1 MTAHTSKVRLYDLA
15 KELKLDT
22 KRLIEEVRREGV
34 DVSVP
39 SNSISKEL
47 ADKIRNKYFPK
58 KETAAPRKVVV
69 IKHAVRPAAAAPAEE
84 AASAAAAPT
93 TQAAPDSAAPVTP
106 VSSEPST
113 AVAATTPE
121 TEAAAEPSADGA
133 QAASKP
139 IASRILLKKKPQPP
153 AQRAEPPAQTS
164 AAASPAIETAAEI
177 PPAATNGEAV
187 FAEPAV
193 SEPSSAP
200 PPAAAEQAGD
210 QQGSAPGA
218 PANAHAQAPAP
229 AVPSRQ
235 VRVLRPTAAALSA
248 GIRHGERA
256 PAPAPPPPPVKPQ
269 PTPSRER
276 RDRRDRSAGR
286 SAREP
291 ENFEFSG
298 TPGETATPQTLYTPP
313 PDARRRG
320 RSRHTGRPVPGGAS
334 GPRKMPEGKGRFDN
348 DFMPPPRALSLE
360 DRIVG
365 RLETGGTNVS
375 TTELKPVR
383 LVEGSTVKEFAEKLG
398 IKPKD
403 IVTLLIQRGVFATIN
418 QPLNDDVAVDLARRF
433 GYEVTFVPFEEMVA
447 EEEFE
452 ELIASDSDDV
462 ELPRAPVVT
471 VMGHVDH
478 GKTSLLDG
486 IRRTDVAAGEAGGI
500 TQHIGAYSVTV
511 PNPDNPTEMRRVVFL
526 DTPGH
531 EAFTMM
537 RARGAKATDVVVLV
551 VAADDGVM
559 PQTIEA
565 IEHARAANV
574 PIVVAINKIDKPDA
588 NPERVKQELATQG
601 LAPVEWGGE
610 TEMVPVSAK
619 QHKNL
624 DTILETILLT
634 ADILELKA
642 SPTRLASG
650 VVLEAKLD
658 RGRGSVA
665 TVLVQQGTLR
675 VGDPFIVGQIFG
687 KVRAMFDDRG
697 QAVMEAGPATPVEV
711 LGLQGVPQAGETFQ
725 VVADITKAQQISHHR
740 QMVNRQQTLA
750 QSTKRGIEALGQT
763 EVKELLVVIKADVQ
777 GSVEVLKST
786 LQKLSTETVKVK
798 VIRSGVGAITESDVL
813 LASATQA
820 ESTNKAVVI
829 IGFNVRPESRA
840 ADLAKQ
846 EAVDIRLHSIIYK
859 VEEEIRAAMIG
870 MLEAIEK
877 ERILGKADVREVF
890 RVPRAGVIAGCMV
903 VDGTIRRNARAR
915 LIRDGVVSWEGGI
928 ASLRRFK
935 EDVSEVREGFE
946 CGIGLENFND
956 LKVGDQIEAFIIEKV
971 AATEL

>member
-1 MTAHTSKVRLYDLA
+1 MTVTSKVRLYDLA
-15 KELKLDT
+15 KELKQDT

-47 ADKIRNKYFPK
+47 ADKIRNRYFPK
-58 KETAAPRKVVV
+58 KEASAPRKVVV
-69 IKHAVRPAAAAPAEE
+69 VKRARPVATEEAPIAEEEAVSAAPEAPIAEDEPVQPTPTEQPAAAKPTAVRQIRKLTPATRAERPATAGAAAPAQQPVEE
-84 AASAAAAPT
+84 PLPAAS
-93 TQAAPDSAAPVTP
+93 DL
-106 VSSEPST
+106 
-113 AVAATTPE
+113 
-121 TEAAAEPSADGA
+121 AD
-133 QAASKP
+133 
-139 IASRILLKKKPQPP
+139 I
-153 AQRAEPPAQTS
+153 
-164 AAASPAIETAAEI
+164 
-177 PPAATNGEAV
+177 
-187 FAEPAV
+187 
-193 SEPSSAP
+193 SSAP
-200 PPAAAEQAGD
+200 EAAPSEPAQQAAEEVPSAQPKPAA
-210 QQGSAPGA
+210 P
-218 PANAHAQAPAP
+218 PPP
-229 AVPSRQ
+229 PSRQ
-235 VRVLRPTAAALSA
+235 VRVLRPTAEALSA
-248 GIRHGERA
+248 GVRIGERA
-256 PAPAPPPPPVKPQ
+256 PAPV
-269 PTPSRER
+269 PTPAPVSPRER
-276 RDRRDRSAGR
+276 RERQERAERGERGVDRGERRPRAANAGGAGLER
-286 SAREP
+286 G
-291 ENFEFSG
+291 G
-298 TPGETATPQTLYTPP
+298 TPGETATPQITYIPSPT
-313 PDARRRG
+313 DGRGRGRG
-320 RSRHTGRPVPGGAS
+320 RSGRHATVRGQKSHEGGKS
-334 GPRKMPEGKGRFDN
+334 SRFDR
-348 DFMPPPRALSLE
+348 DYIPPPKALSLE
-360 DRIVG
+360 DRIAGRIMDVTTVG
-365 RLETGGTNVS
+365 AG
-375 TTELKPVR
+375 ELKPAR
-383 LVEGSTVKEFAEKLG
+383 LIEGSTVKEFAEKLG

-403 IVTLLIQRGVFATIN
+403 VVTLLLQRGVFATIN
-418 QPLNDDVAVDLARRF
+418 QPLNDDVAVDLGKRF

-452 ELIASDSDDV
+452 ELIAADADDV

-478 GKTSLLDG
+478 GKTSLLDA
-486 IRRTDVAAGEAGGI
+486 IRATDVAAGEAGGI
-500 TQHIGAYSVTV
+500 TQHIGAYSVQV
-511 PNPDNPTEMRRVVFL
+511 PSPDNPAEMRRVVFL

-565 IEHARAANV
+565 IEHSRAAGV
-574 PIVVAINKIDKPDA
+574 PIVVAINKIDRPDA
-588 NPERVKQELATQG
+588 NPERVKQELSNQG
-601 LAPVEWGGE
+601 LQPVEWGGE
-610 TEMVPVSAK
+610 TEMVQVSAK
-619 QHKNL
+619 RRENL
-624 DTILETILLT
+624 ETLLETILLT
-634 ADILELKA
+634 ADILNLKA

-675 VGDPFIVGQIFG
+675 VHEPFIVGQIFG

-697 QAVMEAGPATPVEV
+697 QAITEAGPATPVEV
-711 LGLQGVPQAGETFQ
+711 LGLQGVPQAGESFQ
-725 VVADITKAQQISHHR
+725 VVADITKAQSISHHR
-740 QMVNRQQTLA
+740 QMLTRQQTLL
-750 QSTKRGIEALGQT
+750 QTTKRGIEALGQT
-763 EVKELLVVIKADVQ
+763 EVKELLVIIKADVQ

-786 LQKLSTETVKVK
+786 LQKLSTEQVKVK

-820 ESTNKAVVI
+820 GASSTAVVI
-829 IGFNVRPESRA
+829 IGFNVRPETRA

-846 EAVDIRLHSIIYK
+846 ESVDIRLHSIIYK

-890 RVPRAGVIAGCMV
+890 RVPRVGAVAGCMV

-915 LIRDGVVSWEGGI
+915 LIRDGVVFWEGGI

-935 EDVSEVREGFE
+935 DDAAEVREGFE

-956 LKVGDQIEAFIIEKV
+956 VKVGDQIEAYIIEKV